1 MGKQLIQ
8 MLTKANTKLSSLLF
22 PNTALIITG
31 VVLGALGA
39 FYIGPYLD
47 WVEQLGFRIQDSL
60 VKAGGRQ
67 SDMAMDYA
75 VSLVWAGFL
84 GAGIIFSP
92 IRHKDK
98 NMLLWAWFIKCFI
111 SLFALLFY
119 EAHYPS
125 DAQGYWAWH
134 TTNVYQ
140 KSFMDVLFQEKYAA
154 SSTTF
159 IIASYNKIV
168 PDFIKNSYHSLKIS
182 FSMVGLMA
190 MYIFYRTSIIITKR
204 ENQMIFWA
212 LVLFPSLLI
221 WNSRIGKES
230 IMTFS
235 IAVHTA
241 GLVNWHFKRKSTYL
255 FMGLAGWLACAFI
268 RIWIGALLV
277 VPLSFY
283 FLSAQKGVLSKLT
296 CSLLLGILFL
306 PIYNVLLHK
315 LGHKNMISVYKK
327 LGYVAKTQAGGG
339 SAINRAPVTV
349 NGPLDVIKYA
359 PSGIFTALFRP
370 LPWDI
375 TGLLGLLSGMEGLLL
390 LYLFF
395 RAMNRTRLKEL
406 NDPIVVWG
414 VVLVLSWATLY
425 GFVIYN
431 FGTGLRW
438 KAQIL
443 PIFLGLLLYL
453 GRSRSKDL
461 KPFGSKFLN
470 LPELKK

>member
-31 VVLGALGA
+31 VVFGALGA
-39 FYIGPYLD
+39 FSIGPYLD
-47 WVEQLGFRIQDSL
+47 MVGQLGFRIPQD
-60 VKAGGRQ
+60 
-67 SDMAMDYA
+67 DMAMDYA
-75 VSLVWAGFL
+75 VSLVWAAFL
-84 GAGIIFSP
+84 GACIIFSP

-111 SLFALLFY
+111 TLFALLFY
-119 EAHYPS
+119 EARYPS
-125 DAQGYWAWH
+125 DAQGYWGSYAAI
-134 TTNVYQ
+134 VYQ
-140 KSFMDVLFQEKYAA
+140 KSFMDLVLHDIHDSPGISY
-154 SSTTF
+154 
-159 IIASYNKIV
+159 IIGNYNKMV

-182 FSMVGLMA
+182 FSMLGLMA

-212 LVLFPSLLI
+212 FVLCPSLLI
-221 WNSRIGKES
+221 WTSRIGKES
-230 IMTFS
+230 IMAFGV
-235 IAVHTA
+235 AVHAA

-370 LPWDI
+370 LPWD
-375 TGLLGLLSGMEGLLL
+375 TWNMPGLLGLSGMEGLLL

-395 RAMNRTRLKEL
+395 RAMIQTQLRELK
-406 NDPIVVWG
+406 DPILVWAI
-414 VVLVLSWATLY
+414 VLVFSWALLY
-425 GFVIYN
+425 GFAIQN
-431 FGTGLRW
+431 FGTGVRW
-438 KAQIL
+438 KTQVL

-453 GRSRSKDL
+453 GRSRSKHL
-461 KPFGSKFLN
+461 KQIGSKTLN
-470 LPELKK
+470 LPVLKK

>member
-1 MGKQLIQ
+1 

-31 VVLGALGA
+31 VVFGALGA
-39 FYIGPYLD
+39 FSIGPYLD
-47 WVEQLGFRIQDSL
+47 MVEQLGFRIPQP
-60 VKAGGRQ
+60 
-67 SDMAMDYA
+67 DMAMDYA

-84 GAGIIFSP
+84 GACIIFSP

-212 LVLFPSLLI
+212 FVLCPSLLI
-221 WNSRIGKES
+221 WTARVSKES
-230 IMTFS
+230 IMVFGV
-235 IAVHTA
+235 AVHTA
-241 GLVNWHFKRKSTYL
+241 GLVNWHFKRKSIYL
-255 FMGLAGWLACAFI
+255 FMGLAGLSVCAFI
-268 RIWIGALLV
+268 RIWIGVLLV
-277 VPLSFY
+277 VPLFFY
-283 FLSAQKGVLSKLT
+283 FLSAHKGVLSKLT
-296 CSLLLGILFL
+296 CSLLFGILFL
-306 PIYNVLLHK
+306 LTYNPVLNK
-315 LGHKNMISVYKK
+315 LGHKNMDSVYKK
-327 LGYVAKTQAGGG
+327 LEYVAKTQARGG
-339 SAINRAPVTV
+339 SVINRASIVI

-370 LPWDI
+370 LPWD
-375 TGLLGLLSGMEGLLL
+375 TWNMPGLLGLSGMEGLLL

-395 RAMNRTRLKEL
+395 RAMIQTQLRELK
-406 NDPIVVWG
+406 DPILVWAI
-414 VVLVLSWATLY
+414 VLVFSWALLY
-425 GFVIYN
+425 GFAIQN
-431 FGTGLRW
+431 FGTGVRW
-438 KAQIL
+438 KTQVL

-453 GRSRSKDL
+453 GRSRSKHL
-461 KPFGSKFLN
+461 KQIGSKTLN
-470 LPELKK
+470 LPVLKK